1 MTNITS
7 QHLQTNPFLCRSC
20 RIAGIVHARRLLVRQ
35 GRHSISSAQAQDTH
49 QRHHSKQQIKP
60 AIPHVDARF
69 RKHRHKK
76 RISGI
81 AANSKSKPPTLQ
93 ANTRFRKH
101 RHKKRIS
108 GVATNSKSKPA
119 LPRVDARFRKH
130 PYKKHISHIASN
142 GKSKT
147 AVRPVAARF
156 CEHPASTQQ
165 YRKTIFHVHCCKFSC
180 SNQTSTIPSQR
191 DHEFPSR
198 RSVM

>member
-49 QRHHSKQQIKP
+49 QWHHSKSKP

-81 AANSKSKPPTLQ
+81 AANSKSKPSTHSSGKHSISQAQAKETHQWHRSKQQIKTSSSPCKRSISQAPLQ
-93 ANTRFRKH
+93 ETHQPHRIKRQIKTSRSPCSRSILRAPSKH
-101 RHKKRIS
+101 PAIQKKR
-108 GVATNSKSKPA
+108 
-119 LPRVDARFRKH
+119 
-130 PYKKHISHIASN
+130 
-142 GKSKT
+142 
-147 AVRPVAARF
+147 
-156 CEHPASTQQ
+156 
-165 YRKTIFHVHCCKFSC
+165 FS
-180 SNQTSTIPSQR
+180 
-191 DHEFPSR
+191 
-198 RSVM
+198 M